1 MCLEL
6 SYASRTSVINRNC
19 AELSNIFLLPGDK
32 RLAGCLLVWKPQG
45 ECREKYLLKSSFSL
59 SRGKKKAFKKKAFVA
74 SVICSTEIVQ
84 AEFSLFAVFPWKCC
98 NCWVFKITVFRY
110 FCSHNMRVKLTKE
123 CVQDNQPQLFVKCLI
138 KCHFQLFITL

>member
-1 MCLEL
+1 MLGTFLCIQNL
-6 SYASRTSVINRNC
+6 AINRNC

-32 RLAGCLLVWKPQG
+32 RPAGCLLVWKPQG

-59 SRGKKKAFKKKAFVA
+59 SRGKKG
-74 SVICSTEIVQ
+74 ICGKCHLLHRDCP
-84 AEFSLFAVFPWKCC
+84 AESSLFAVFPWKCC

-110 FCSHNMRVKLTKE
+110 FCSHNMRVKLTEE

>member
-59 SRGKKKAFKKKAFVA
+59 SRGKKRHLKKRRLWQVSSAPQRLSRQNSLSLLCFHGNA
-74 SVICSTEIVQ
+74 AI
-84 AEFSLFAVFPWKCC
+84 AGFSK
-98 NCWVFKITVFRY
+98 
-110 FCSHNMRVKLTKE
+110 
-123 CVQDNQPQLFVKCLI
+123 
-138 KCHFQLFITL
+138 